1 MVRAT
6 PSFGGRTEG
15 RYALANLRDAEI
27 VIIGGGAVGCS
38 VAYHLARL
46 GKGDVVLLEQ
56 AGLTQGATWHAAGLV
71 GQLRGSRNLTR
82 LMQNSVALYE
92 ALEAETGQATDWRPV
107 GSLRAASSA
116 DRWLELKRMATTAR
130 SIDFELHLISPAE
143 AVEHFPLMSAQGV
156 VGAAWVPGD
165 GYIDPSSLTQAL
177 ARGARAGGVTIHEGE
192 RVTGFEFEGRRVTGV
207 VLGERTIRCATLVIA
222 AGMWSRELGAL
233 CGIAVPAAAVEHQY
247 LVTEPIEGIGAAT
260 PTFRDPDHLVYM
272 KPDAGGLAFGGWE
285 PDTVAFGERGVP
297 ADFRQ
302 QLLSANFDRFE
313 QHALRAAERVPALGE
328 VGVRDLING
337 PIPVSA
343 DGEPIIGPAPERDNV
358 YLACGFTAGI
368 AAAGGAGRALAQWIV
383 AGDPEMDL
391 WAFDVRRFGDH
402 HAGPRYLHERA
413 IEAYGHYYT
422 LHWPGEERASGRG
435 GRRSPLYRMLADKGA
450 VYGSKFGWE
459 RPNWFAPRDDEG
471 GGTDAVDEPSFGRPN
486 WFDAVGA
493 ECRAVRQRVALIDQS
508 SFSKFEVAGPGAFD
522 FLQWLAANDLDRPP
536 GAVTYTQLCNAR
548 GGIETDLTIAR
559 LGDDHFYIVTG
570 SGFGVHDLSWITRHL
585 PTDGSVTVGEV
596 TSARATINV
605 CGPRARD
612 LLAAVS
618 ADDLGANA
626 FPFMSCRRIR
636 IGYAPLLAMRV
647 TYVGELG
654 WELHIPTEYAAHV
667 YELLWD
673 AGRELSLANVGYR
686 ALESLR
692 LEKGYRYWGADITPD
707 YDPFEAGL
715 GFCVA
720 LGKGDFLG
728 RAALVKAKQDGP
740 AHRLCCFTLAREASV
755 HGGEAILRGG
765 RALGI
770 TTSGGYGYTV
780 DKSIVFGYVPIAD
793 AAAEAGHDDYEIEVF
808 GEAIAAT
815 RQARALY
822 DPKRDRILA

>member
-358 YLACGFTAGI
+358 YLACGFTAGHRR
-368 AAAGGAGRALAQWIV
+368 GRRGGPGAGPVDRRRPTPRWTSGRSTCGASATTTPGRAICTSAPSRPTATTTRSTGPARSAPAGAV
-383 AGDPEMDL
+383 AGEARSTAC
-391 WAFDVRRFGDH
+391 WRI
-402 HAGPRYLHERA
+402 RA
-413 IEAYGHYYT
+413 
-422 LHWPGEERASGRG
+422 
-435 GRRSPLYRMLADKGA
+435 RSTAP
-450 VYGSKFGWE
+450 KFGWE

-692 LEKGYRYWGADITPD
+692 LEKGYRYWGRRHHPRLR
-707 YDPFEAGL
+707 PL
-715 GFCVA
+715 R
-720 LGKGDFLG
+720 G
-728 RAALVKAKQDGP
+728 RARLLRGPRQGRLSGPRRARQGKAGRAGAPALLLHPGARGFGP
-740 AHRLCCFTLAREASV
+740 WWRGDPARRPGAWHHNQRRLWLHRGQEHRLWLCAHRGRRR
-755 HGGEAILRGG
+755 RG
-765 RALGI
+765 RPRRL
-770 TTSGGYGYTV
+770 
-780 DKSIVFGYVPIAD
+780 
-793 AAAEAGHDDYEIEVF
+793 
-808 GEAIAAT
+808 
-815 RQARALY
+815 
-822 DPKRDRILA
+822 RDRGLRRGHCGNPPGAGALRPEA